1 MQVVEDD
8 TDVLALRKSEEE
20 DDGWSAW
27 QVGQTIVTFFCFI
40 GLCMFLQELC
50 REIRKEHRTER
61 SEIPQVDTGANSEL
75 RLIDLNKS
83 KRNERGHFPVPTDDS
98 TDRRTY
104 RLESDSEDE
113 ERLGRDSNI

>member
-1 MQVVEDD
+1 MKVVEDD
-8 TDVLALRKSEEE
+8 SDVLALRKSEEE

-40 GLCMFLQELC
+40 GLCVFLQELC
-50 REIRKEHRTER
+50 REVRKDYRTER
-61 SEIPQVDTGANSEL
+61 SEIAQVDTGANSEL
-75 RLIDLNKS
+75 RLIDLNKR
-83 KRNERGHFPVPTDDS
+83 KREQGHFPVPTDDS

-113 ERLGRDSNI
+113 EIGRD